1 MIAFDDRR
9 LIYEGDS
16 FYGYGLWP
24 APVITPATLVA
35 GDDSY
40 RSIPESDFLISA
52 KLVFREDS
60 FDPVTR
66 VRRGRFYVNHGGQP
80 VQWHVHPHFFLP
92 SQALTPMNLVT
103 FQRWQASKELGPDT
117 KRAIVALGIADAYS
131 LWRVIDIERI
141 SSGDDLV
148 TLRARSS
155 LGLLPDMK
163 EAAIPEADRGHV
175 LEVLDKVSEAAYRAG
190 PESVIDRCRD
200 ACQVCVGVWL
210 ASRLDANDVKTLDL
224 SPLLDKLEREL
235 KKDAPTIL
243 LHAGRIIARLHARKP
258 NEQVKRGT
266 RSNTEGDAESA
277 LSNLG
282 LVLRDLRWTVE

>member
-1 MIAFDDRR
+1 MIGFNDQN
-9 LIYEGDS
+9 LIYEGRS

-24 APVITPATLVA
+24 APVVTAATRID
-35 GDDSY
+35 GPESF
-40 RSIPESDFLISA
+40 RSIPASDVLWDA
-52 KLVFREDS
+52 KLLFREDS
-60 FDPVTR
+60 YDPVTR
-66 VRRGRFYVNHGGQP
+66 VRRGRFYVANLGQP
-80 VQWHVHPHFFLP
+80 ARWHVHPHSFLP
-92 SQALTPMNLVT
+92 SQALTPMDLVT
-103 FQRWQASKELGPDT
+103 FQPWRASRELGSDR
-117 KRAIVALGIADAYS
+117 KHVLMALGVVDAFS

-141 SSGDDLV
+141 STGDDLV

-155 LGLLPDMK
+155 LGLLPELN

-175 LEVLDKVSEAAYRAG
+175 IAVLDKASEAAYRAG

-210 ASRLDANDVKTLDL
+210 ASMLDASDVKTVDL
-224 SPLLDKLEREL
+224 GPLLGRVEKEFQNDPP
-235 KKDAPTIL
+235 AVL
-243 LHAGRIIARLHARKP
+243 LNAGRIIARLHSRKP

-282 LVLRDLRWTVE
+282 LVLRELGWTIE